1 MKIENNKLNNEPLS
15 GNFTSSALGRLKIQ
29 TSLLNCEKLIKINIL
44 RQYLQGAIA
53 LDEMGSRLAR
63 FPLLFGRSKIPK
75 GLF

>member
-29 TSLLNCEKLIKINIL
+29 TSL
-44 RQYLQGAIA
+44 
-53 LDEMGSRLAR
+53 
-63 FPLLFGRSKIPK
+63 PLLFGRSKIPK